1 MCRNQIG
8 PTGRL
13 NTYIECTTLPTFMI
27 ARLPRLY
34 EERSLVRAALTSMG
48 R

>member
-1 MCRNQIG
+1 VCRNQIG

-13 NTYIECTTLPTFMI
+13 NTYTECTALPTFVI

-34 EERSLVRAALTSMG
+34 DERSFVRAAFISMG